1 MGNHDTYAGNEGRRR
16 SRIGGRIAAWA
27 FPFLAAICVASGAN
41 AQPVPIG
48 TAVGVEPAATAELGG
63 TQVTLISGADLYEGQ
78 TIVTD
83 ANGEVQIVF
92 VDDTRMVLGPNS
104 ALVIERYLLRS
115 PDTVEDLTVNI
126 LGGAFRFISGNS
138 PSDSYTVSTPTGD
151 IVVRGTW
158 FDGFVDWLTGIA
170 EVMVYQGSVYMCPT
184 EETGQFCIFLDVTC
198 SIGILDTN
206 DAEVIREEGVRM
218 SLANDHFPFAQFE
231 QGLLPG
237 FRFGTAPDCLEDLTA
252 EDVEAEVKIILDEGP
267 VDPPCVSESCE
278 PPCVSDSCEEPPD
291 PDYPCDNAPI
301 SCEDSSDVCSESGCC
316 SESSPCCSDSSPCCS
331 DSSPC
336 CSDSSPCCAS
346 SPSSSC
352 VISLRPP
359 AGTLPALYANDD
371 LVGRRAA

>member
-1 MGNHDTYAGNEGRRR
+1 MAAVFVAGG
-16 SRIGGRIAAWA
+16 
-27 FPFLAAICVASGAN
+27 AS

-63 TQVTLISGADLYEGQ
+63 TQVTLIEGADLYEGQ

-83 ANGEVQIVF
+83 ANGEVQMVF

-138 PSDSYTVSTPTGD
+138 PSDSYTISTPTGD

-170 EVMVYQGSVYMCPT
+170 EILVYQGSVYACPA
-184 EETGQFCIFLDVTC
+184 EAQCIFIDVSC
-198 SIGILDTN
+198 SIGILDEN
-206 DAEVIREEGVRM
+206 EAEVIREEGIRV
-218 SLANDHFPFAQFE
+218 SLANEHFPFARFE
-231 QGLLPG
+231 QGLLPD
-237 FRFGTAPDCLEDLTA
+237 FRFGTAPDCLQDLTA
-252 EDVEAEVKIILDEGP
+252 EDVEAIIDEGP
-267 VDPPCVSESCE
+267 IDPPCDSDSCDPPCDSDSEPCE
-278 PPCVSDSCEEPPD
+278 PPCESSDSCEEPPEID
-291 PDYPCDNAPI
+291 PDYPCGNAPI
-301 SCEDSSDVCSESGCC
+301 SCEDSSGGCDESGCC
-316 SESSPCCSDSSPCCS
+316 SESSPCCSDSSPCC
-331 DSSPC
+331 
-336 CSDSSPCCAS
+336 AS
-346 SPSSSC
+346 SPSVSC
-352 VISLRPP
+352 VIGLQAP